1 MIYTLP
7 FIAALVGWF
16 TNFIAVK
23 MLFHPKKPVNILGV
37 YKLQGIFPKNQLNV
51 ANKIGKMVAE
61 ELLSSQDLKDHIIT
75 PENVEAIVQVIENK
89 IEDFFSVKVPK
100 RYPTLSRIILSEK
113 RKDKI
118 VQELMEEV
126 HTSVPEVLDGYF
138 GEIEERFNVEEIIKE
153 KVNNLPSEKL
163 ETLLMNLL
171 EKEFKFIEYI
181 GAVIGFIIGWIQVA
195 MVMLGGQ

>member
-75 PENVEAIVQVIENK
+75 PENVEAIVQVIENN

>member
-181 GAVIGFIIGWIQVA
+181 GALIGFIIGWIQVG
-195 MVMLGGQ
+195 MVLMSA